1 MTASTPSRADDRRPT
16 TTPSGPRRAFAILV
30 GLTVLFIFLQSLT
43 AGEFITDGLPNGARE
58 VWTDVHGYL
67 AYPIMVF
74 ALLAAIV
81 AFARLDARGTAVM
94 AGLLFVGA
102 VVQWLLGHAITTLGM
117 DWVTPFHVVLAFVI
131 YGLAVWLSVRSAAL
145 RRA

>member
-1 MTASTPSRADDRRPT
+1 MTAPTPSTTADHRPT
-16 TTPSGPRRAFAILV
+16 ATPDGARRLFAIAV
-30 GLTVLFIFLQSLT
+30 GVTVLFIFLQSLT

-58 VWTDVHGYL
+58 VWTDVHGFL

-74 ALLAAIV
+74 ALLSAIV
-81 AFARLDARGTAVM
+81 AFTRLNARGTAIM
-94 AGLLFVGA
+94 AGVLFVGA
-102 VVQWLLGHAITTLGM
+102 VVQWLLGHAITTLHM

-145 RRA
+145 RRR

>member
-1 MTASTPSRADDRRPT
+1 MTASTPSTTADRRPSA
-16 TTPSGPRRAFAILV
+16 TPDGARRLFAIAV
-30 GLTVLFIFLQSLT
+30 GITVLFIFLQSLT
-43 AGEFITDGLPNGARE
+43 AGEFITEGLPNGARE
-58 VWTDVHGYL
+58 VWTDVHGLL

-81 AFARLDARGTAVM
+81 AFARLNARGTAIM

-102 VVQWLLGHAITTLGM
+102 VVQWLLGHAITTLHM

-145 RRA
+145 RRR